1 MIGDFGVNAGYVEEL
16 HARYRESPQNVDP
29 EWRQFFEAAERG
41 PAVEV
46 RGNNGTNGT
55 AHTEK
60 APSGNGTNG
69 TYGLPNRTFPPE
81 ANRRSSEGGVSTEK
95 VLEAGLMQGRVY
107 QLLNAYRVR
116 GHLFAAL
123 DPLGQ
128 PEESREPAPELD
140 LENFGLREADLDVV
154 FPAVGI
160 GGLGDTATLRQII
173 THLEETYCRSI
184 GVEFTQIEDPEMRG
198 WLQARMESTA
208 NHARLY
214 FDLPSTVGAS
224 GPRKVVRFETAEST
238 VQVRLGIFPDR
249 DGADETYALTLA
261 VSGADDRTEIVPVSV
276 HDQDRNLPLVS
287 RILVDFTDDETG
299 FFRDPRARGVVQQA
313 ADDWSYF
320 LDDMALDAIPPMDEQ
335 TLIWRQD
342 GFVSEKAVR
351 NPNGYS
357 GFLLYAYGIHSDAVR
372 SGGEGSYNGK
382 AQTHTGAVQPLRR
395 SGGLEVETQGN
406 FNTLGWIM
414 DTEPERWWVTANL
427 GREQNDLYSI
437 VHHEMG
443 HAHGFNPAYPLF
455 ATARETGLRSPALAA
470 YHGGP
475 LRIDVHDHF
484 DKTVDPDSGF
494 GAFGNEYH
502 GVMPARRWLI
512 TRLDLLALEAV
523 GYKVRLPTFEIWR
536 DTVPDCP

>member
-1 MIGDFGVNAGYVEEL
+1 MPPLNRSSLLLLLGVLAGCPSGAPAGPREAPRSDASAGTPIATVGAAAAKACVPRVSPRGIVALDREGRVLNA
-16 HARYRESPQNVDP
+16 
-29 EWRQFFEAAERG
+29 RG
-41 PAVEV
+41 IHLTDWDGFLANPAVSMTL
-46 RGNNGTNGT
+46 R
-55 AHTEK
+55 
-60 APSGNGTNG
+60 
-69 TYGLPNRTFPPE
+69 PP
-81 ANRRSSEGGVSTEK
+81 R
-95 VLEAGLMQGRVY
+95 
-107 QLLNAYRVR
+107 
-116 GHLFAAL
+116 
-123 DPLGQ
+123 
-128 PEESREPAPELD
+128 
-140 LENFGLREADLDVV
+140 DVA
-154 FPAVGI
+154 FPATG
-160 GGLGDTATLRQII
+160 TL
-173 THLEETYCRSI
+173 
-184 GVEFTQIEDPEMRG
+184 
-198 WLQARMESTA
+198 TA